1 MLMSIK
7 EKVINVFYRL
17 IYMLGCLIS
26 FFVDI
31 VTHPI
36 KNISC
41 ILVFG
46 LYCLLHKTNIYELS
60 GKQMFLFSAG
70 MVTILTFIVTF
81 LQSVTVESSNKKNF
95 YFGYNLKRN
104 LYDDFWIKRLYEMH
118 VKLFLWLIFLI
129 PCLRISTNY
138 KYECKVL
145 NNFNVIICK
154 NSSNLYC
161 IWVSVIV
168 IVCIYCAAILI
179 ESINITKNKFRLN
192 NFYDPENVISKLKI
206 ELEVEKEYK
215 NNFKNVI
222 NGNNIGFLNISDN
235 QENAYDLIDYLFKR
249 ASEVTNTPE
258 EFNEYLE
265 HAFRAEND
273 CIHRLFIKIDYFIN
287 SICKTKNSDILRIKV
302 FLLKKC
308 LEKVKWYY
316 VEKWNSIKHSSY
328 YMKSFLATCTMI
340 NNDLI
345 ILDELENKFIY
356 KREDIEKIY
365 NASLRR
371 NHFSKELFRVNGEMV
386 ENICISH
393 IIDVLMQM
401 CQKPE
406 FYEELDFTND
416 IYKIFKTLNRGH
428 DSKNYISMLFRCI
441 FDYVLKC
448 ENRDGKFTKEF
459 CNILKLGYVDQF
471 ILNEAKNCSYKQIMR
486 GDNISDFQLKWLLS
500 LINDNDVIV
509 SLIFCIAYAERSRK
523 GYMSAGIYSIWKERI
538 NELLYKNELYELNN
552 DRYVDELIEKI
563 KQSHVSHFIYPE
575 FIKWLWESFFVEFD
589 SIMYQE
595 FQKLGDSGI
604 RKNFDLCS
612 YMILRSLLMDE
623 ENAYN
628 SLLFT
633 KSENNEIQ
641 KELLQIKEIGLQL

>member
-17 IYMLGCLIS
+17 FYMLGCLIS

-46 LYCLLHKTNIYELS
+46 LYFLLYKTNIHELS

-81 LQSVTVESSNKKNF
+81 LQSVTVESSNKENF

-129 PCLRISTNY
+129 PCLKISTNY

-145 NNFNVIICK
+145 NNFNDIIRK
-154 NSSNLYC
+154 NGSNLYC
-161 IWVSVIV
+161 IWVSAIV
-168 IVCIYCAAILI
+168 IVCIYSAAILI
-179 ESINITKNKFRLN
+179 ESINITKNKFELS
-192 NFYDPENVISKLKI
+192 NFYDPENARSKLKI
-206 ELEVEKEYK
+206 QLEVEKEYK
-215 NNFKNVI
+215 DYFKKVI
-222 NGNNIGFLNISDN
+222 NRYNIGFLNISDN
-235 QENAYDLIDYLFKR
+235 QEKAYDLIDYLFKR
-249 ASEVTNTPE
+249 ASKVTNTQE

-265 HAFRAEND
+265 HAIRAEND
-273 CIHRLFIKIDYFIN
+273 CIHRLYIKIDYFIK
-287 SICKTKNSDILRIKV
+287 SICKTKNSDILKIQV

-308 LEKVKWYY
+308 LQKVKRYY

-345 ILDELENKFIY
+345 KLNELENKLIN
-356 KREDIEKIY
+356 KRGDIKKIY
-365 NASLRR
+365 DTLLRR
-371 NHFSKELFRVNGEMV
+371 DHFSNEIFCADSEMV

-401 CQKPE
+401 CQKTE

-428 DSKNYISMLFRCI
+428 DSKNYISILFGYI
-441 FDYVLKC
+441 FDYILEC
-448 ENRDGKFTKEF
+448 ENREGKFTKEF

-471 ILNEAKNCSYKQIMR
+471 ILNEAENCSYKQIMK

-509 SLIFCIAYAERSRK
+509 ALIFCIAYAERSRK

-612 YMILRSLLMDE
+612 YMILRSLLLDE